1 MEYLLKFGYVYVFL
15 GVYATICRLNHR
27 IKGVM
32 PAQMQA
38 YPDLDEYMQRI

>member
-32 PAQMQA
+32 PAQM
-38 YPDLDEYMQRI
+38 